1 MKIAKVLNNNG
12 ATYAII
18 VRFPTIQ
25 NAELVEVTYKRLLMK
40 TLHSASILLS
50 VSYSAYSSRI
60 RFYSIFPYCSMKI
73 NKVLNN
79 KEESYAIVVRFLT
92 IWTAQ
97 SVELNTNGNAW
108 KNYTM
113 GIYYSEF
120 HILHISQVYISIR
133 TSPYCSIK
141 ITKVL
146 SALSNCCSIS
156 KHGKCSIR
164 RAYIEA
170 KMDEIITLCEY
181 TTQSFLFCTFVR
193 YTFPS
198 NFFQTVRQK

>member
-120 HILHISQVYISIR
+120 HILHIARVYISIR

-141 ITKVL
+141 ISKVL
-146 SALSNCCSIS
+146 NNNGAPYPIAARFPSMQSAL
-156 KHGKCSIR
+156 
-164 RAYIEA
+164 
-170 KMDEIITLCEY
+170 
-181 TTQSFLFCTFVR
+181 FVEL
-193 YTFPS
+193 T
-198 NFFQTVRQK
+198 